1 MPFTVVR
8 RRKIHEAVAS
18 QIEEAILSGIYAE
31 GDQLP
36 PERVLMERF
45 GVGRPAVREALLML
59 ERSGILQLSA
69 GERARVVHPTMDGLV
84 DQLSAAARHFLA
96 TSAGERSL
104 QEARRV
110 FESAIAR
117 HAAEVASDADI
128 AKLGEA
134 LAANR
139 AALDSIPDFEATDVA
154 FHLVIAEIGNN
165 HVFLAMHRAI
175 VGWLALQRRVSLK
188 AEAAKASALAHHE
201 AIHDA
206 IAARAPER
214 AWAAM
219 NAHLLEVE
227 HFFRDAGGAAA
238 EEG

>member
-8 RRKIHEAVAS
+8 RRKIHEEVAA
-18 QIEEAILSGIYAE
+18 QIEAAIIEGVYAE

-36 PERVLMERF
+36 SERALMERF

-59 ERSGILQLSA
+59 ERNGILQLSA

-117 HAAEVASDADI
+117 HAAEVASETDI
-128 AKLGEA
+128 ARLADA

-139 AALDSIPDFEATDVA
+139 AAVDSIPDFEATHVA
-154 FHLVIAEIGNN
+154 FHLAIAEIGNN
-165 HVFLAMHRAI
+165 QVFLAMHRAI

-188 AEAAKASALAHHE
+188 AEAAKTSALHHHQ
-201 AIHDA
+201 AIFDA
-206 IAARAPER
+206 IAARQPER
-214 AWAAM
+214 AWQAM
-219 NAHLLEVE
+219 YTHILEVE
-227 HFFRDAGGAAA
+227 RFYSEAGQ
-238 EEG
+238 EGQGG

>member
-1 MPFTVVR
+1 MAFTAVR
-8 RRKIHEAVAS
+8 RRKVHEDVAA
-18 QIEEAILSGIYAE
+18 QIDEAIISGVFAE

-36 PERVLMERF
+36 PERELMERF

-59 ERSGILQLSA
+59 ERNGILQLSA

-104 QEARRV
+104 QQARRV
-110 FESAIAR
+110 FEAAMAR
-117 HAAEVASDADI
+117 NAAEAASENDI
-128 AKLGEA
+128 GKLRAA
-134 LAANR
+134 LGDNR
-139 AALDSIPDFEATDVA
+139 AALASVPEFEATDVG
-154 FHLVIAEIGNN
+154 FHLAIAEIGNN
-165 HVFLAMHRAI
+165 QVFLAMHRAI

-188 AEAAKASALAHHE
+188 DEAAMASALRHHE
-201 AIHDA
+201 AIFEA

-219 NAHLLEVE
+219 NTHLLE
-227 HFFRDAGGAAA
+227 A
-238 EEG
+238 ERFYGNTSREEP